1 MMRHIAVVAF
11 LALAMLTAVSQEVS
25 AQGWALLGT
34 RTVTDRVDHD
44 TIVVTAAR
52 GDFTGV
58 KLAVGRSAV
67 QFYRVVVHFANG
79 GSQELVMRDVI
90 PAGGETRVID
100 LRGDERFIR
109 SIDFWY
115 EARSVGARGA
125 VVRAFA
131 RR

>member
-1 MMRHIAVVAF
+1 MTRHAAC
-11 LALAMLTAVSQEVS
+11 AMLVGLMTLTAVPREVS
-25 AQGWALLGT
+25 AQGWTLLGS

-44 TIVVTAAR
+44 TIVVSAAR

-58 KLAVGRSAV
+58 KLAVGGSAV

-79 GSQELVMRDVI
+79 GAQELEMRSLI
-90 PAGGETRVID
+90 RAGGETRVID

-115 EARSVGARGA
+115 EARSLGPKGA
-125 VVRAFA
+125 VVRAFG